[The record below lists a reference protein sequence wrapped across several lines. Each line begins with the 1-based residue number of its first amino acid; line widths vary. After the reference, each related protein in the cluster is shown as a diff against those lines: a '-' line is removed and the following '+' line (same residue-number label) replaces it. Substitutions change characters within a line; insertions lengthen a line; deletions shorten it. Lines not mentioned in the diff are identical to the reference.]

1 MWWKQANNMTGFAL
15 IIIILVLAIIIS
27 NIMLLKHSANLSLKN
42 VKQDPIENAKK
53 ILEKRKSDEKGK
65 KQADLEQ

>member
-1 MWWKQANNMTGFAL
+1 MTGFAL

>member
-1 MWWKQANNMTGFAL
+1 MTGFAL
-15 IIIILVLAIIIS
+15 VIIILVLAIIIS